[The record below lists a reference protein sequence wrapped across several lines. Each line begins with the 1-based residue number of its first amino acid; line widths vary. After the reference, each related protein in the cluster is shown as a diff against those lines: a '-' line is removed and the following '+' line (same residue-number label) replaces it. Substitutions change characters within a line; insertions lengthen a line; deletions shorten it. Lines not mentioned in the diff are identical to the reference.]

1 LVLYSI
7 TQTGL
12 QTFYFKHTIS
22 SANIIFRGTSN
33 AVFSIDNVSVKEVGQ
48 DWTLLED
55 VNIGNGVA
63 TFLDSGSNPNTRL
76 IQSNILT
83 SGKSY
88 KLTFEVTRY
97 VAGRIQVLFGGSP
110 SIDLDISSGVG
121 TYTIYGVSNGTDI
134 TIKRNGG
141 FSNFD
146 FDITNI
152 SVKEVGQ
159 NWTVTNGN
167 ISDKYNASMTAYQ
180 SGIKITPF
188 VKTGTYKVVF
198 DLVVT
203 SGSCKFDAGGGNDE
217 IYTTSGTKE
226 ILITNP
232 TKFEFNAFNLG
243 WVGSLDNVSVI
254 QITNDTNLPRID
266 YTSGTGSL
274 LLEPQSTNLL
284 IYSEDFSQWGNART
298 TDTANQAISPD
309 GTNNASFFEQQSG
322 QTNAGSIFLS
332 SLGLSSGTYT
342 QSIFAKKKD
351 KNFIV
356 CYNANAERTYFNLSN
371 GTIGTVAAGNT
382 AKIEDYGNGW
392 FRCAITYTITT
403 GSVIAFYLADTDN
416 STTVTDSGGVYIWGA
431 QLEQQSFATSY
442 IPTEGSTVTRLADVC
457 NNAGSSDLINSTE
470 GVLYAEISALANDL
484 TERRI
489 TISDGTTS
497 NRVAIEY
504 TLSSNQIKG
513 RVVSSSST
521 SANMNFTA
529 SSIVDF
535 SKIAISYKQNEFNLW
550 INGTKVA
557 TDTSGNAPIGLNK
570 ISFDNGTGGNAFHGN
585 VKTVAVFKEALSD
598 TELQKLT
605 TI

>member
-1 LVLYSI
+1 
-7 TQTGL
+7 
-12 QTFYFKHTIS
+12 
-22 SANIIFRGTSN
+22 
-33 AVFSIDNVSVKEVGQ
+33 NVSVKEVGQ

-121 TYTIYGVSNGTDI
+121 TYTIYGVSSGTDI
-134 TIKRNGG
+134 IIKRNGG

-146 FDITNI
+146 FDITNV

-274 LLEPQSTNLL
+274 LLEPQRTNL
-284 IYSEDFSQWGNART
+284 IEHSIAIQSVGFGGVGTSI
-298 TDTANQAISPD
+298 QADATISPD
-309 GTNNASFFEQQSG
+309 GT
-322 QTNAGSIFLS
+322 TNADLHKEDTANGNHFMFKDFNLTSAQTYAISVFAKSNGVNRNLRFGGGNVGWS
-332 SLGLSSGTYT
+332 SNFNVDFDLTNGTASSGGVIK
-342 QSIFAKKKD
+342 S
-351 KNFIV
+351 
-356 CYNANAERTYFNLSN
+356 
-371 GTIGTVAAGNT
+371 
-382 AKIEDYGNGW
+382 YGNGW
-392 FRCAITYTITT
+392 FRCSVVATT
-403 GSVIAFYLADTDN
+403 SA
-416 STTVTDSGGVYIWGA
+416 STSRLIVYNT
-431 QLEQQSFATSY
+431 LNTSTSY
-442 IPTEGSTVTRLADVC
+442 QGDGSSGVFLYGLQIEQGSYPSSIIITEGSTVTRLADVC
-457 NNAGSSDLINSTE
+457 NNAGSSDLISSTE

-585 VKTVAVFKEALSD
+585 VKTVVVFKEALSD